1 MPESSLDIDLK
12 CADKTEVQKS
22 NLNSMIERLGF
33 IDGNVFTVYAILNTD
48 LDLFQHSTRKRGPG
62 GLTPQHRSNH
72 KITIRVD

>member
-12 CADKTEVQKS
+12 CADKTEVQKR

-33 IDGNVFTVYAILNTD
+33 FDGNVFTVYAILNSD
-48 LDLFQHSTRKRGPG
+48 LDLFQHSTRKRGPV
-62 GLTPQHRSNH
+62 GLTLQHRSNH